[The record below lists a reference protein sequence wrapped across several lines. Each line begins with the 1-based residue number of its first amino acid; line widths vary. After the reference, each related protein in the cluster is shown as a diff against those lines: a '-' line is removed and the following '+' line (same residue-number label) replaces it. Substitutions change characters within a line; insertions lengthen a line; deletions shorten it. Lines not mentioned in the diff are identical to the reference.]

1 MGQGMKRNLLLLV
14 AVTLLACTD
23 MPVVF
28 AEKQTT
34 INKETCSVIKD
45 KKTFPLYGCVK
56 LVEYNEDIKVELV
69 EYGEDVKIKVVE
81 HGSMDCGEVRI
92 VEYNED
98 IKVRI
103 VEFNADIKVRVVKY
117 NPGIK

>member
-1 MGQGMKRNLLLLV
+1 MKRNLLFLV

-23 MPVVF
+23 TPVAF
-28 AEKQTT
+28 AGKRTT
-34 INKETCSVIKD
+34 VDKETCTVTKD
-45 KKTFPLYGCVK
+45 KKTFPLYGRVK

-81 HGSMDCGEVRI
+81 HGSTNCGEVRI

-98 IKVRI
+98 IKVRL
-103 VEFNADIKVRVVKY
+103 VEYNADIKVRIVKY
-117 NPGIK
+117 GPGVK